1 MHVIQKSGY
10 NPGKASG
17 ARIKLSS
24 PNGSAL
30 ELQEGDGAY
39 IMGDAGL
46 TFDVQNLGDCIAE
59 VILFDIE

>member
-17 ARIKLSS
+17 AHIKLSG
-24 PNGSAL
+24 PNSSAL

-46 TFDVQNLGDCIAE
+46 TFDVQNVGDRVAE
-59 VILFDIE
+59 VVLFDLE